1 MNFFDSQDRSF
12 RNTRLLLL
20 LMTLSVVAVVFS
32 VTAVISAVFWISTST
47 SAGPLTLLDWAQ
59 QYSQIVVLIA
69 AGITAFIGLAS
80 LFRMSSLRQG
90 GSRVALDLG
99 GTPVSQDET
108 DPVRRQLRNV
118 VEEMAIASGV
128 PVPDI
133 FVLEHEAGINAFAAG
148 FRAEDAAIAV
158 TRGTLET
165 LTRDE
170 LQGVIAHEFSHI
182 LNGDMRLNIRLMGPL
197 YGILAIGLLGR
208 VLLRSRSSGSSRS
221 KGIAVVVILGIGL
234 TVTGYVGLLLGR
246 LIKAGVSRQREY
258 LADASAVQFTRQTAG
273 IAGALK
279 KIGGLGEGSAIDDAE
294 AEEVSHMLFAS
305 GLVSFSRMLASHPPL
320 LKRIQ
325 AIEPRFTETR
335 LKQLSTRRINLDTN
349 PIEQSSRSGFAAGTD
364 GSAPGMAGDS
374 GSSAVAEQTTVSYA
388 ADSKQLLE
396 SIGNPTD
403 LHIAAARKF
412 LANLPDSVQQVLA
425 SRNQIMMLPVAMIL
439 NPDPKTRTK
448 QLSLLGQQLGAERS
462 QLAAAL
468 YTDIQTL
475 QHEVRL
481 PLLDLALPRIKAQPP
496 ERTAYLGN
504 LLEQLAINDNQL
516 ELFEYALLRLYQG
529 YMRTVAAPAGR
540 QVWRTLSHRKMTQ
553 AAITLITVFAQ
564 QANRG
569 SPDIKSALQCGLH
582 KLGADQADIQSPA
595 DWVTA
600 TDQALQTLNNCIPRE
615 RQKIVAA
622 LIATALHDDHINQ
635 AESELL
641 RAICM
646 MLDCPLPPV
655 LGISKAEK

>member
-12 RNTRLLLL
+12 RNTRILLL
-20 LMTLSVVAVVFS
+20 LMTLSVVAVVIS
-32 VTAVISAVFWISTST
+32 VTAVISAAFWISTRTTTGAVS
-47 SAGPLTLLDWAQ
+47 LLDWAQ
-59 QYSQIVVLIA
+59 QYGQIVVLIA

-108 DPVRRQLRNV
+108 DPARRQLRNV

-148 FRAEDAAIAV
+148 FRTEDAAIAV

-165 LTRDE
+165 LTREE
-170 LQGVIAHEFSHI
+170 LQGVVAHEFSHI

-234 TVTGYVGLLLGR
+234 TITGYVGLLLGR

-279 KIGGLGEGSAIDDAE
+279 KIGGLAEGSAIDDAE
-294 AEEVSHMLFAS
+294 AEEISHMLFAS
-305 GLVSFSRMLASHPPL
+305 GLASFSHMLASHPPL

-325 AIEPRFTETR
+325 ALDPGFTDT
-335 LKQLSTRRINLDTN
+335 QLRQQGTKRINLDTSQ
-349 PIEQSSRSGFAAGTD
+349 IEQNSQSGFAAATD
-364 GSAPGMAGDS
+364 SVSTRIAGDS
-374 GSSAVAEQTTVSYA
+374 GSSSVADQATENSATN
-388 ADSKQLLE
+388 SKQLLN
-396 SIGNPTD
+396 SIGNPSD
-403 LHIAAARKF
+403 LHIAAAGKF
-412 LANLPDSVQQVLA
+412 LASLPDSVQQVLA
-425 SRNQIMMLPVAMIL
+425 SRNQVMMLPVAMIL
-439 NPDPKTRTK
+439 NPDPETRDK
-448 QLSLLGQQLGAERS
+448 QLSLLTQQLGVERS
-462 QLAAAL
+462 HLAAAL

-475 QHEVRL
+475 HYEIRL

-496 ERTAYLGN
+496 ERTAYLGK

-516 ELFEYALLRLYQG
+516 ELFEYALLRLFQG
-529 YMRTVAAPAGR
+529 YMRAVAAPAER
-540 QVWRTLSHRKMTQ
+540 QVWRNLSHRKMTQ
-553 AAITLITVFAQ
+553 AATTLITVFAQ

-569 SPDIKSALQCGLH
+569 SPDITSALQCGLN
-582 KLGADQADIQSPA
+582 KLGADKADIQPPV

-600 TDQALQTLNNCIPRE
+600 TDQALQTLNKCIPRE
-615 RQKIVAA
+615 RKKIVAA
-622 LIATALHDDHINQ
+622 LMATALHDDHINQ

-646 MLDCPLPPV
+646 MLGCPLPPV
-655 LGISKAEK
+655 LGTSARN